1 MSRYLPLENLVSLQ
15 PLIRRI
21 DERLSYLYLFTQ
33 YIIKTIYVI
42 KFYLFE
48 SQFSIETEI
57 SALGMPSETTKKQSV
72 VNNYN

>member
-57 SALGMPSETTKKQSV
+57 NALGMPSETTKKTECC
-72 VNNYN
+72 